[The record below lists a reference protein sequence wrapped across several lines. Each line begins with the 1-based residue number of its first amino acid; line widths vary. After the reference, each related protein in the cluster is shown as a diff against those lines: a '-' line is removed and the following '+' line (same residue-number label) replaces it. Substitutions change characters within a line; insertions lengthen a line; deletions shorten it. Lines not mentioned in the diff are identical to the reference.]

1 MGFVKDFFSAFM
13 VDATPEERAHML
25 RLGFRIVVTIH
36 IAWACGLL
44 APMGMNGFV
53 FAGEVDDKIRAAVE
67 PIRAELGQVAAKV
80 ARTEEISK
88 RILIGQIAAQLR
100 DLNRL
105 RCTTSDHEVRRRMER
120 DIEEGEQEY
129 KALTGERY
137 PLAAC
142 GEL

>member
-1 MGFVKDFFSAFM
+1 MGFLKDFFSAFM

-25 RLGFRIVVTIH
+25 RLGFRIVVTVH

-53 FAGEVDDKIRAAVE
+53 FAGEVDDKIQSAVE
-67 PIRAELGQVAAKV
+67 PIRSELGKVAAKV
-80 ARTEEISK
+80 ERTEEISK

-105 RCTTSDHEVRRRMER
+105 RCTTTDHEVRRRMER

>member
-1 MGFVKDFFSAFM
+1 MGFLKDLVGSLM
-13 VDATPEERAHML
+13 LDATPEERARTL
-25 RLGFRIVVTIH
+25 RLMFRIIVSVH

-44 APMGMNGFV
+44 APWGLSGFV
-53 FAGEVDDKIRAAVE
+53 FAGEVDDKIQAAVE
-67 PIRAELGQVAAKV
+67 PIRSELGNVSEKV

-88 RILIGQIAAQLR
+88 RILVGQIAAQLR

-120 DIEEGEQEY
+120 DIEDGEQEY
-129 KALTGERY
+129 RALTGERY
-137 PLAAC
+137 PLPSC

>member
-1 MGFVKDFFSAFM
+1 MGFLKDFFSAFM

-25 RLGFRIVVTIH
+25 RLGFRIVVTVH

-53 FAGEVDDKIRAAVE
+53 FAGEVDDKIQSAVE
-67 PIRAELGQVAAKV
+67 PIRSELGKVAAKV
-80 ARTEEISK
+80 ERTEEISK

-137 PLAAC
+137 PLASC

>member
-1 MGFVKDFFSAFM
+1 MGFLKDFFSAFM

-25 RLGFRIVVTIH
+25 RLGFRIVVTVH

-44 APMGMNGFV
+44 APLGMNGFV
-53 FAGEVDDKIRAAVE
+53 FAGEVDDKIQAAVE
-67 PIRAELGQVAAKV
+67 PIRAELGNVSEKV
-80 ARTEEISK
+80 ARTEAISK
-88 RILIGQIAAQLR
+88 RILVGQIASQLR

-105 RCTTSDHEVRRRMER
+105 RCSTTDHDMRSRMEK

-137 PLAAC
+137 PLPAC
-142 GEL
+142 KDL

>member
-1 MGFVKDFFSAFM
+1 MGFLKEILASLM
-13 VDATPEERAHML
+13 VDASPEDRSRTY
-25 RLGFRIVVTIH
+25 RLFFRVVVAVH

-44 APMGMNGFV
+44 APLGMNGFV
-53 FAGEVDDKIRAAVE
+53 FAGEVDDKIQAAVE
-67 PIRAELGQVAAKV
+67 PIRAELGNVSEKV
-80 ARTEEISK
+80 ARTEAISK
-88 RILIGQIAAQLR
+88 RILVGQIASQLR

-105 RCTTSDHEVRRRMER
+105 RCSTTDHDMRSRMEK

-137 PLAAC
+137 PLASC

>member
-1 MGFVKDFFSAFM
+1 MGFLKDFFSAFM

-25 RLGFRIVVTIH
+25 RLGFRIVVTVH

-53 FAGEVDDKIRAAVE
+53 FAGEVDDKIQSAVE
-67 PIRAELGQVAAKV
+67 PIRSELGKVAAKV
-80 ARTEEISK
+80 ERTEEISK

-129 KALTGERY
+129 KTLTGERY
-137 PLAAC
+137 PLASC

>member
-1 MGFVKDFFSAFM
+1 MGFLKEILASLM
-13 VDATPEERAHML
+13 VDASPEDRSRTY
-25 RLGFRIVVTIH
+25 RLFFRVVVAVH

-44 APMGMNGFV
+44 APLGMNGFV
-53 FAGEVDDKIRAAVE
+53 FAGEVDDKIQAAVE

-129 KALTGERY
+129 KALTGERN

>member
-1 MGFVKDFFSAFM
+1 MGALKDLIGSLLL
-13 VDATPEERAHML
+13 DATPEERAKTM
-25 RLGFRIVVTIH
+25 RLMFRIIVTVH

-44 APMGMNGFV
+44 APWGLAGFV
-53 FAGEVDDKIRAAVE
+53 FAGEVDDKIQAAVE
-67 PIRAELGQVAAKV
+67 PIRSELGNVSEKV

-88 RILIGQIAAQLR
+88 RILVGQISAQLR

-105 RCTTSDHEVRRRMER
+105 RCTTTDHEVRRRMER

-137 PLAAC
+137 PLPAC

>member
-53 FAGEVDDKIRAAVE
+53 FAGEVDDKIQAAVE
-67 PIRAELGQVAAKV
+67 PIRAELGQVASKV

>member
-53 FAGEVDDKIRAAVE
+53 FAGEVDDKIQAAVE

>member
-1 MGFVKDFFSAFM
+1 MGFLKDFFSAFM

-25 RLGFRIVVTIH
+25 RLGFRIVVTVH

-44 APMGMNGFV
+44 APWGLSGFV
-53 FAGEVDDKIRAAVE
+53 FAGEVDDKIQSAVE
-67 PIRAELGQVAAKV
+67 PIRAELGQVSEKV
-80 ARTEEISK
+80 ARTEAISK
-88 RILIGQIAAQLR
+88 RILVGQIASQLR

-105 RCTTSDHEVRRRMER
+105 RCSTTDHDMRSRMEK

-137 PLAAC
+137 PLPAC
-142 GEL
+142 KDL

>member
-1 MGFVKDFFSAFM
+1 MGFVKDFFNAFM

-25 RLGFRIVVTIH
+25 RLGFRIVVAVH

-44 APMGMNGFV
+44 APLGMNGFV
-53 FAGEVDDKIRAAVE
+53 FAGEVDDKIQAAVE
-67 PIRAELGQVAAKV
+67 PIRAELGDVSEKV

-105 RCTTSDHEVRRRMER
+105 KCSTTDEHVRMRMER

-142 GEL
+142 KDL

>member
-53 FAGEVDDKIRAAVE
+53 FAGEVDDKIQAAVE

-105 RCTTSDHEVRRRMER
+105 RCTTSDREVRRRMER

>member
-1 MGFVKDFFSAFM
+1 MGMAKDFFNAFM

-25 RLGFRIVVTIH
+25 RLGFRIVVTVH

-53 FAGEVDDKIRAAVE
+53 FAGEVDDKIQSAVE
-67 PIRAELGQVAAKV
+67 PIRNELGQVAAKV

-88 RILIGQIAAQLR
+88 RILIGQIAGQLR

-105 RCTTSDHEVRRRMER
+105 RCTTSDDHVRMRMER

-129 KALTGERY
+129 IALTGERY

-142 GEL
+142 KDL